1 MQKKLDRIIY
11 KRTEEKKDLLIYQ
24 QPRSVM
30 IHEDEGKKD
39 GKIKKLKEQNKTLN
53 ERLNE
58 CKNCT
63 WWDSSKTCQC
73 WLYCYQT
80 KWKQSITWPN

>member
-1 MQKKLDRIIY
+1 MQKKLHRIIY

-24 QPRSVM
+24 QRRSVM

-53 ERLNE
+53 EGLNE

-63 WWDSSKTCQC
+63 
-73 WLYCYQT
+73 
-80 KWKQSITWPN
+80 